1 MITEPEPNTV
11 LKFPAHRIVRD
22 QAPEE
27 QAKRAAMRQM
37 VYMNG
42 IVEDMSKQLLM
53 NLFMAG
59 VDLSNK
65 VTAERFSLT
74 IELLRATLYSSIEK
88 EHLLHDA
95 MDGMIEKIKSF
106 QGGEMDALPDIEM
119 EMEDDGDPGFLE

>member
-1 MITEPEPNTV
+1 MTTEPNTI
-11 LKFPAHRIVRD
+11 LAFPAHRIVRD

-27 QAKRAAMRQM
+27 EAKRAALRQM

-59 VDLSNK
+59 VDMSTK

-74 IELLRATLYSSIEK
+74 IELLRATLYSSISK
-88 EHLLHDA
+88 EHMLHDK
-95 MDGMIEKIKSF
+95 MDEMITKIKSF
-106 QGGEMDALPDIEM
+106 QGGEMDALPDIDVELD
-119 EMEDDGDPGFLE
+119 EDELE